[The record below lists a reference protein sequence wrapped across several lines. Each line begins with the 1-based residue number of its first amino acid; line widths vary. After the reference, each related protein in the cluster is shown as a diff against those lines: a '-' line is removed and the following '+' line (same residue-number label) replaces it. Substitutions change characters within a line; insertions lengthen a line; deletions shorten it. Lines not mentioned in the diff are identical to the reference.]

1 MSRNILL
8 AFFTLWWFSAFSQ
21 NLDRI
26 SISSGSKATD
36 EVNYVIGETFNFSIS
51 GNGSITLETGTMGS
65 TSNTGGLP
73 TIVSID
79 KVSALKN
86 IPFYPNPATD
96 AIYFTIND
104 NARQSLHVHVF
115 DLAGKL
121 CLISAMANADIGKI
135 DIQTLATGSY
145 ISIISNS
152 EAEVL
157 GSFTFIK
164 Q

>member
-1 MSRNILL
+1 
-8 AFFTLWWFSAFSQ
+8 
-21 NLDRI
+21 
-26 SISSGSKATD
+26 
-36 EVNYVIGETFNFSIS
+36 
-51 GNGSITLETGTMGS
+51 MGS

-104 NARQSLHVHVF
+104 NAWQSLHVHVF

-121 CLISAMANADIGKI
+121 CLVSAMANTDIGKI
-135 DIQTLATGSY
+135 DIQLLATGSY